1 MVLLISSI
9 LTFVDIQLLD
19 CGPMAIFGHKGVQ
32 SFSEITVYT
41 NSSYWPSWSWS
52 SSEMKWSTCSVCNLT
67 IISSCFKR
75 GSMFSIGI
83 CGEKVEFFLYTGS
96 ILLHDKIFYLWP
108 HKSDFIMA
116 VVKSDVALGP
126 FVSLSNVK
134 ISTTLFQ
141 HNIFM
146 LYDICL
152 CGYI

>member
-41 NSSYWPSWSWS
+41 NSSYWPLDLDLLQ
-52 SSEMKWSTCSVCNLT
+52 KWNDQHAQYV
-67 IISSCFKR
+67 IWQSSCFKR